1 MNIETHSNIYTLHYS
16 IKLREL
22 QNHNVFLSNMG
33 TNDHQ
38 KNDNCNLK
46 GLEKFPLIKKL
57 SETYFCI
64 NIKIY
69 NNNIE
74 ANSSV
79 YIYIFTVYKKIF
91 RKILA

>member
-1 MNIETHSNIYTLHYS
+1 
-16 IKLREL
+16 
-22 QNHNVFLSNMG
+22 MG

-46 GLEKFPLIKKL
+46 GLEKFPLIKKFRNL
-57 SETYFCI
+57 FLY
-64 NIKIY
+64 Y
-69 NNNIE
+69 NNIE

-91 RKILA
+91 KKILAKCIHAQKKKKQQIKRENVRF